1 MRSLLKIFRRI
12 FKKDEKKKVGLVLGS
27 GGSWGF
33 SHIGVLKILEEN
45 KIYPDQIVG
54 CSMGAIIGA
63 YYALNPCVKDLEK
76 IALKLTRFNLMRLVD
91 VTIPKTSLIG
101 GKKIRK
107 FIEDLIG
114 DKSFSDTK
122 IPLRIVATDLE
133 KGEEVIFSQG
143 KLIDAIMSS
152 ISIPGIFPPVCF
164 NGKILVDGG
173 VINPTPINVLKNR
186 VVDIIIGVDLT
197 MKHKTELICPK
208 IYQTIIR
215 SYDILRNQSTKFNIH
230 EEDNVIIIKPD
241 VNILKS
247 FKAHEIEKLILEG
260 EKATC
265 KRLSEIKK
273 IVR

>member
-260 EKATC
+260 EKATF